1 MINQENQMS
10 NYKLNEDAPAF
21 SYTRKELFTTIV
33 NIIAYPNKNKT
44 IPTEHDQSRALAIM
58 LVVDDYFTNYVQS
71 DNNGGYC
78 VYECDATDLT
88 DFVRSKLCIS
98 DYDAVDIDEV
108 LK

>member
-1 MINQENQMS
+1 MT
-10 NYKLNEDAPAF
+10 YKLNQEAKAF
-21 SYTRKELFTTIV
+21 SYTREELFSCITKIV
-33 NIIAYPNKNKT
+33 AHSSSA
-44 IPTEHDQSRALAIM
+44 EARALAIFT
-58 LVVDDYFTNYVQS
+58 VFDDYFTNYVQS

-88 DFVRSKLCIS
+88 DFVRSKLGIS